1 MAGFDPRISVVGSDC
16 STNCAPANHCPN
28 RSPCLKLFLL
38 MITLGEW
45 LMATTSLSLF
55 SNADRVMGEH
65 WKEFFTIFYFYWD
78 SIWNINFSKEALPKL
93 FRYWTF
99 KRFKFTSLFSWM
111 VGEQKTINKWYFIGR
126 LAVILYHK
134 INADPSYRK
143 QMWFIQMVNTCKFI
157 D

>member
-99 KRFKFTSLFSWM
+99 IFMNGGRTKD
-111 VGEQKTINKWYFIGR
+111 NKQM
-126 LAVILYHK
+126 ILYWPISGHFIPQNK
-134 INADPSYRK
+134 CRSELPEADVIYTDG
-143 QMWFIQMVNTCKFI
+143 QHM
-157 D
+157 